1 MDKAH
6 VLECVKDGSRQCE
19 YKSMSMMLSI
29 GNIMVVS
36 IVVGSTLPYGFFIFS
51 FYVKP
56 FLVAKQYPP
65 LIFCDIDNGSQEH
78 HIIIIHQ
85 RASELTP

>member
-1 MDKAH
+1 
-6 VLECVKDGSRQCE
+6 
-19 YKSMSMMLSI
+19 MLSI

-56 FLVAKQYPP
+56 FLVAKQYPHSFFETSTMVVKN
-65 LIFCDIDNGSQEH
+65 I
-78 HIIIIHQ
+78 
-85 RASELTP
+85 T